1 MTVSMYKKYTPNAKK
16 KHTHEVAGSKSS
28 VITGYSNFPELPQA
42 AQILWESLVQITGEI
57 KTIADSVESA
67 LPVV

>member
-1 MTVSMYKKYTPNAKK
+1 MSACVTVSMYKKYTPNAKK

-42 AQILWESLVQITGEI
+42 AQILWESLVQI
-57 KTIADSVESA
+57 KTIADSIGSA